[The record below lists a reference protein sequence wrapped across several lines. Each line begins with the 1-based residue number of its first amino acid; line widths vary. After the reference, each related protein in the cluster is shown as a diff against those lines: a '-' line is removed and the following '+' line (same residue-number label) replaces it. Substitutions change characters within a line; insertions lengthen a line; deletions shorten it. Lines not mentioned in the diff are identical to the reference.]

1 MGDMVSN
8 APPRT
13 VRIGNGGGSKS
24 AFHHCKHFWEVA
36 HDDVPDNV
44 RTNVQIP
51 VRSDIATIN
60 HLQKEILKTLNS
72 WTYIF
77 YVPPI
82 PTNPNDG
89 IRYHNEEDIKNLDM
103 WIKSYLEI
111 ENIPY
116 IDLSKI
122 DYTKRQDFV
131 VKHII

>member
-44 RTNVQIP
+44 RINVHIP

-60 HLQKEILKTLNS
+60 HLAPFDVRMPSLEVWRELASRITKDPKTPQDFTLN
-72 WTYIF
+72 
-77 YVPPI
+77 VPLPKNAFFAEPYKCS
-82 PTNPNDG
+82 PT
-89 IRYHNEEDIKNLDM
+89 
-103 WIKSYLEI
+103 
-111 ENIPY
+111 
-116 IDLSKI
+116 
-122 DYTKRQDFV
+122 
-131 VKHII
+131 